1 MLTRE
6 AGRSCDNRAV
16 ASHRFDFDPDSPA
29 ARKLLRAARAAEP
42 VEVEITKGLFV
53 HDRAYGPAYGP
64 GDRVVIAKALA
75 ERLIAEGS
83 ARRFPPSS

>member
-1 MLTRE
+1 MLTP
-6 AGRSCDNRAV
+6 GSGPPCDNRAV
-16 ASHRFDFDPDSPA
+16 ASHRFGFDPNSPA

-42 VEVEITKGLFV
+42 VEIEITKGLFV

-64 GDRVVIAKALA
+64 GDRVVVGKDLA

-83 ARRFPPSS
+83 ARRS